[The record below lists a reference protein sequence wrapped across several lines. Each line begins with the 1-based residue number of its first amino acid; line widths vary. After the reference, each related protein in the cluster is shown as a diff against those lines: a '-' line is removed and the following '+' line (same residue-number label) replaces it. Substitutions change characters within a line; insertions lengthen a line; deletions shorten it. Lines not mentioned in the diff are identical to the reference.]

1 MPRYNGSMPDIDLLE
16 ILSEVPDFEHCVV
29 IFPDRDML
37 RRAFQPFVGQYDPVY
52 RTHCLHRAEYLE
64 DRKRKARLYLR
75 TPKQILVANRNR
87 AIDGAVRAYVVPG
100 VEVTDMM
107 TVNMLASGIKEILPT
122 DAVGLI

>member
-1 MPRYNGSMPDIDLLE
+1 MPDIDLLE
-16 ILSEVPDFEHCVV
+16 MLSETPDFEHSVV

-37 RRAFQPFVGQYDPVY
+37 RRVFQPFVGQYDHVY

-75 TPKQILVANRNR
+75 TPKQVTVVNRNR
-87 AIDGAVRAYVVPG
+87 AIDGAVRAYIAPG

-107 TVNMLASGIKEILPT
+107 AVNMLASGIKEILPT